1 MGEIILEKDPVRFR
15 HELKQMINRGDDH
28 ILASRLRHIFRRD
41 GNSGADG
48 TYKVTS
54 LYFDTPE
61 DLALRQKTD
70 GTDRREKFRL
80 RYYGNDMSFIRLEKK
95 IKINGLCAKYAARLT
110 CGQAAMILEGDH
122 GFLLRSGD
130 PLMME
135 FYSKIRG
142 QRLRPAAMVVYD
154 REAFVFGPA
163 NVRVTLDRNIRAGYS
178 PEAFLNGGPSLPADD
193 TGLTVLEIKYDE
205 FLPDI
210 VRMAVHVPGRKTQ
223 SYSKYAACRKYR

>member
-193 TGLTVLEIKYDE
+193 MGLTVLEIKYDE

-210 VRMAVHVPGRKTQ
+210 VRMAVQVPGRKTQ

>member
-80 RYYGNDMSFIRLEKK
+80 RHYGNDMSFIRLEKK

-142 QRLRPAAMVVYD
+142 QRLRPAAMVIYD

-210 VRMAVHVPGRKTQ
+210 VRMVVQVPGRKTQ